1 MKKTREISSVIGLLI
16 LAAFLDVTYQGI
28 KPVDASTFQTNFA
41 TLFWLRIFSTLLIT
55 FLLLLLAWH
64 LLCHSPRERAVTVA
78 CIIIGGLVLISAT
91 VPAAM
96 FMGRFNLLRTTL
108 GRWLTDIVSSDLS
121 LTSHVAAFILA
132 IGIVRL
138 WRLPRK

>member
-1 MKKTREISSVIGLLI
+1 MKKTLEISSVIGLLM

-55 FLLLLLAWH
+55 FLLLLIAWH
-64 LLCHSPRERAVTVA
+64 LLCHSSRDRAVTVT
-78 CIIIGGLVLISAT
+78 CIIIGLLVLISAT
-91 VPAAM
+91 VPGAM
-96 FMGRFNLLRTTL
+96 FMAQFNLSRTTL
-108 GRWLTDIVSSDLS
+108 GRWLTAVVSSDLS

-132 IGIVRL
+132 LGVVRL
-138 WRLPRK
+138 WPLSRK

>member
-64 LLCHSPRERAVTVA
+64 LLCHSPRERAVTAA
-78 CIIIGGLVLISAT
+78 CIIIGAVVFILAT
-91 VPAAM
+91 VPGTL
-96 FMGRFNLLRTTL
+96 FIGQLNLSRTAL
-108 GRWLTDIVSSDLS
+108 GRWLTDIVSSDMS
-121 LTSHVAAFILA
+121 LTSHAAAFIFAL
-132 IGIVRL
+132 GIVRL